1 MPYDVIIIGLGAMG
15 SAAAYHL
22 AQRGKRVLGID
33 RFTPPH
39 TFGSSHGE
47 SRIIREA
54 YYEHPL
60 YVPLVQRAY
69 ELWADLEQCARR
81 KLFLQTGGLMI
92 GAENGA
98 LVQGALLSARTH
110 QLAHEVLAA
119 REIRN
124 RFPAFHPTEEMVGV
138 WEPRAGV
145 LFPEQCIAAHLHAA
159 QQHGAVLHGN
169 EIARHW
175 EKEGS
180 GIAIVTNK
188 GKYFAEHLVFSAG
201 AWLNSLTPE
210 LRLPLHCTRQPLFWF
225 DPKAHAEY
233 FSPNNFPIYI
243 LEHAPQR
250 YFYGFPNLGEGCKAA
265 IHHEGEITTA
275 EEVRRETSAEEVMP
289 LRELLQ
295 RFLPEGNGALRKS
308 AVCMYTN
315 TPDAHFVLDFHPQ
328 HEQVLLVSPCS
339 GHGFKFSCALG
350 EVIADLLLE
359 SKTGFDLAAFRV
371 RRFAEMAGGG
381 SDRAFSST
389 AFSK

>member
-39 TFGSSHGE
+39 TLGSSHGE

-69 ELWADLEQCARR
+69 ELWAELERRARQQ
-81 KLFLQTGGLMI
+81 LFLQTGGLMI

-110 QLAHEVLAA
+110 RLAHELLAA
-119 REIRN
+119 SEIRK
-124 RFPAFHPTEEMVGV
+124 RFPAFHPTAEMVGV

-145 LFPEQCIAAHLHAA
+145 LFPEQCIAAHLQMAQRFGAA
-159 QQHGAVLHGN
+159 LHGD
-169 EIARHW
+169 EVVLRWQREGEAIAV
-175 EKEGS
+175 
-180 GIAIVTNK
+180 ITNK
-188 GKYFAEHLVFSAG
+188 GRYLAERLVLSAG

-210 LRLPLHCTRQPLFWF
+210 LHLPLQCTRQPLFWF
-225 DPKAHAEY
+225 EPRTHAEY
-233 FSPNNFPIYI
+233 FSPKNFPIYI

-250 YFYGFPNLGEGCKAA
+250 FVYGFPNLGEGCKAA
-265 IHHEGEITTA
+265 IHHEGEFTTA
-275 EEVRRETSAEEVMP
+275 DEVRRVVSDEEVVP

-295 RFLPEGNGALRKS
+295 RFLPEANGALRKF

-315 TPDAHFVLDFHPQ
+315 TPDAHFILDFHPQ
-328 HEQVLLVSPCS
+328 HDNVLLASPCS
-339 GHGFKFSCALG
+339 GHGFKFSCAMG
-350 EVIADLLLE
+350 ELIAGLLME
-359 SKTGFDLAAFRV
+359 GKARFDLAPFRL
-371 RRFAEMAGGG
+371 RRLQA
-381 SDRAFSST
+381 S
-389 AFSK
+389 